1 MLLCCACVYKKQH
14 NIWKAAPFEQH
25 LMQIINHHIYWRS
38 CVIIFALYLHFG
50 PKKRHLALKTH
61 RKTPPSSL
69 SHVVRTG
76 NYRKIEANPNL
87 CRRKKKTH
95 LVSQPE
101 LMLGNVKLERFIVVL
116 HKYLRPTCRW
126 YTEECVLK
134 IYWNI
139 RTGVG
144 WRRAHWPPPESRQ
157 VLIY

>member
-1 MLLCCACVYKKQH
+1 MLRLRQKT
-14 NIWKAAPFEQH
+14 
-25 LMQIINHHIYWRS
+25 
-38 CVIIFALYLHFG
+38 LYLRQIFLYMALIFG
-50 PKKRHLALKTH
+50 PLRCVKRNFLWPGCFREFIKNLPLKNEIACQKPNKFINDVVVLCV

-116 HKYLRPTCRW
+116 HKYLRPTCR
-126 YTEECVLK
+126 
-134 IYWNI
+134 
-139 RTGVG
+139 
-144 WRRAHWPPPESRQ
+144 
-157 VLIY
+157 